1 MITAAGAGSGIDIE
15 SILSQ
20 LMTLEREPIT
30 ALEKKRESLDVEL
43 SAFGSVKS
51 ALSELAT
58 NARTMGDSTRFGPFV
73 ANTSDEAVFTAEAT
87 GGGAGESHEI
97 EVLALAQGH
106 RVASQAY
113 ASTDA
118 AVSTGNWSFSSGD
131 NSFNVDIPVGKNTLI
146 DLRDAVN
153 DSVDNTSVVASIL
166 NVDGGSR
173 LILTARESG
182 TANAITLGGNASGAG
197 IGFSEITPAADAE
210 LIIDGFAVTGA
221 SNAVSD
227 VISGVTL
234 SLTGLGKANVDTTR
248 DTESLRTSLDEFVTN
263 YNGLRETLTKLAET
277 ELSGDRMP
285 RNIEAKVR
293 NLFSAPIE
301 LANGD
306 TMSPLAL
313 GFTFDRFGTLSID
326 ETKLNDAQ
334 KDGLEKFINAF
345 AEKDTGLANKIEDV
359 LDQYT
364 QAGGIIAGRNDGID
378 NRRQSLDTQIERL
391 EYRLEKTEERYRRQ
405 FTVMD
410 RVVSELQTSGS
421 FLQNRLSY

>member
-1 MITAAGAGSGIDIE
+1 MITAAGVGSGIDIE

-20 LMTLEREPIT
+20 LMTLEQQPIT
-30 ALEKKRESLDVEL
+30 ALEEKRKGLDVEL

-51 ALSELAT
+51 ALNELAT
-58 NARTMGDSTRFGPFV
+58 NARTMGDASKFGPFV

-118 AVSTGNWSFSSGD
+118 SVSTGNWSFSSGE
-131 NSFNVDIPVGKNTLI
+131 NSFDIDIGAGNSTLL
-146 DLRDAVN
+146 DLRDAIN

-173 LILTARESG
+173 LILTAKESG
-182 TANAITLGGNASGAG
+182 TANAITLGGSATGTG
-197 IGFSEITPAADAE
+197 IGFADITPASDAE
-210 LIIDGFAVTGA
+210 LIVDGFAVTGS
-221 SNAVSD
+221 SNSVSD
-227 VISGVTL
+227 VMSGVTL
-234 SLTGLGKANVDTTR
+234 SLTGVGKAEVNTSR

-263 YNGLRETLTKLAET
+263 YNGLRDTLTTLAET
-277 ELSGDRMP
+277 ELNGDRMP

-306 TMSPLAL
+306 SMSPLSL
-313 GFTFDRFGTLSID
+313 GFTFDRYGTLSID

-334 KDGLEKFINAF
+334 KNGLENFINAF
-345 AEKDTGLANKIEDV
+345 AEKDTGLANKLEGV

-391 EYRLEKTEERYRRQ
+391 EYKLGRTEERYRRQ

-410 RVVSELQTSGS
+410 QVVSQLQASGS
-421 FLQNRLSY
+421 YLQNRLSY